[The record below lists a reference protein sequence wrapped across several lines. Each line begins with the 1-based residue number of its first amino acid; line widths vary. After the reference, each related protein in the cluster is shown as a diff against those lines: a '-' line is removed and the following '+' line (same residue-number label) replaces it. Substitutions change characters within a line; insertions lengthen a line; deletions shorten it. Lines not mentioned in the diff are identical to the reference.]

1 VENSESK
8 LKRKLETPVRANNF
22 TSSDGRSNPKEKSQ
36 RIIRWNIKKTGNTII
51 VNSKNLIKSPDMNFY

>member
-36 RIIRWNIKKTGNTII
+36 RICTVRRYQLQRKQLQRKS
-51 VNSKNLIKSPDMNFY
+51 VRKN